1 MAKIVALAKAMIWG
15 ITRHWVKLAVLF
27 YCALSIFGLLLP
39 TRLELIFRST
49 SHAIS
54 DQGEPSAST
63 GAKKRIKSARFN
75 HLIGKSVLSLWAVV
89 VGNLVS
95 VFLADRSRG

>member
-1 MAKIVALAKAMIWG
+1 MAQIVALAKAMIWG

-54 DQGEPSAST
+54 NQV
-63 GAKKRIKSARFN
+63 IK
-75 HLIGKSVLSLWAVV
+75 LG
-89 VGNLVS
+89 
-95 VFLADRSRG
+95 